1 MFRNAN
7 RDLITHEQGRGP
19 AANHEP
25 QRGRWKRSRRPPGQ
39 SSQVAAFQVA
49 ICPKCKLMI
58 RDRVAIT
65 AGYCGRC
72 QDFTLMCAAGRRL
85 VSPDVTTR
93 TSWHWPCTA
102 TGTATWQVAKA
113 GVPMIVLLCAEH
125 AEEVAAGRVSWIEQ
139 PTFVGAAWPATR
151 M

>member
-1 MFRNAN
+1 MFRNSQ
-7 RDLITHEQGRGP
+7 RDLSTHEPARGP
-19 AANHEP
+19 AADHDA
-25 QRGRWKRSRRPPGQ
+25 QRGRWKRSRRPAGAKPQ
-39 SSQVAAFQVA
+39 AAAFQFA
-49 ICPKCKLMI
+49 ICPKCRLMI

-102 TGTATWQVAKA
+102 TGTARWQVTKA
-113 GVPMIVLLCAEH
+113 RAPVLVLLCADH
-125 AEEVAAGRVSWIEQ
+125 AAEVAAGRVSWIEQ
-139 PTFVGAAWPATR
+139 PTFMGDAWPVAR
-151 M
+151 L